1 MTSQYRNRRL
11 PAKPRAVRGGA
22 FTLIELLVVIAIIAI
37 LIGVLLPALGK
48 ARQSARTIVCLNQVR
63 QLEVANQLYSD
74 VSKGLYVDAG
84 LPHGGPSSLA
94 SVRRSF
100 VFTLEPYYSGTM
112 SLRSPVDKSP
122 RWAVSQGGEDDGQ
135 TLAEVRGL
143 LERGQTVN
151 LKKLARWTSYGIN
164 EWTSRSFPPGLD
176 PREPFDRQSRVE
188 TPSATVHFVQM
199 TQGFDKSSFAKS
211 DHVHAADWSNAGDD
225 GAATIAASQ
234 ADTNA
239 HGGKAKS
246 KDALSNYSFLDGHA
260 ETLRFKA
267 VYAGEETNRFF
278 PPRAH

>member
-1 MTSQYRNRRL
+1 MSAAAR
-11 PAKPRAVRGGA
+11 PGPA

-48 ARQSARTIVCLNQVR
+48 ARQSARTIVCLNQIR

-74 VSKGLYVDAG
+74 VSKGFYVDAG

-122 RWAVSQGGEDDGQ
+122 RWSTSQGGEDDGQ
-135 TLAEVRGL
+135 TLADVRGL

-151 LKKLARWTSYGIN
+151 LKKLARWTSYGLN

-188 TPSATVHFVQM
+188 TPAATVHFVQM

-211 DHVHAADWSNAGDD
+211 DHVHAADWSNAGDN
-225 GAATIAASQ
+225 GAPTIAAAQ
-234 ADTNA
+234 ADTAA
-239 HGGKAKS
+239 HGGKPKTR
-246 KDALSNYSFLDGHA
+246 DALSNYAFLDGHA
-260 ETLRFKA
+260 ETLRFKS
-267 VYAGEETNRFF
+267 VYASEQTNRFF
-278 PPRAH
+278 PPAAH